1 MAPNLIIL
9 LYVYSL
15 CITLSVSMDPKD
27 SVVMRLTCI
36 SSFGLVLSQITLILF
51 DASLFAIFD
60 MIKQHSCIDIYV
72 HSCLKLF
79 SIG

>member
-15 CITLSVSMDPKD
+15 HIILSISMDAKH
-27 SVVMRLTCI
+27 SVVMRLACI
-36 SSFGLVLSQITLILF
+36 SSFGLVFSQITLILF

-60 MIKQHSCIDIYV
+60 MIKQ
-72 HSCLKLF
+72 LF
-79 SIG
+79 SISHHGTEIIS